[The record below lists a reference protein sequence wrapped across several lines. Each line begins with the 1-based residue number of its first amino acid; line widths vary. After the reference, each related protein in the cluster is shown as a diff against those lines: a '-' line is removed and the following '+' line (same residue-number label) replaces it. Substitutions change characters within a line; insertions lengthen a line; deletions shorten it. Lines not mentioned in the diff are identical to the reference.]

1 MLFFFDMTVLEQEA
15 VEAEDLPTIETY
27 HQFRMGTSA
36 VHLGTAIIE

>member
-1 MLFFFDMTVLEQEA
+1 MTVLEQEW
-15 VEAEDLPTIETY
+15 VEAENLPTIEKY